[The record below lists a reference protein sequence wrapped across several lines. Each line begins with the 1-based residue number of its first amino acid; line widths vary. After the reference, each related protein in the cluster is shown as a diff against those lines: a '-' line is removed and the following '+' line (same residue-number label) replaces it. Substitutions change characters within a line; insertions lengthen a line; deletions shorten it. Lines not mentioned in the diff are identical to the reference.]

1 VHVLPARP
9 VPINV
14 FNRICLDMHHDVQ
27 AVVHLLVKITLEF
40 TMVDQTVVR
49 SALPLAIGT
58 RSLLVT
64 ILVNRMI
71 ESLSV
76 AFRICFRT
84 SK

>member
-1 VHVLPARP
+1 
-9 VPINV
+9 
-14 FNRICLDMHHDVQ
+14 MHHDVQ

-76 AFRICFRT
+76 AFRIFFRT